1 MNEQYFIIVLEL
13 VFIYILYTLNKDKYS
28 NNHNNNNSN
37 NNNNNNIINTNIV
50 PMRNKI
56 SHGKLNNGLKYI
68 INNTKC
74 GDKITVMLFVKVG
87 SRDETPKL
95 NGMSHVLEHMM
106 FQGTDKYP
114 SSQKLH
120 EAIDKYGAIFN
131 AYTSLDI
138 TCYYITIY
146 TKYIDYALSILSDL
160 YFNSLILDKHLQK
173 EKTVVINEI
182 KKNNSNPKRV
192 IQEDIVSNIMKTTPM
207 SKKIAGTDKNVKS
220 FQVDDL
226 MSFLNY
232 YYNPNKVI
240 LSIGGYISNP
250 SKLIKN
256 IHDLF
261 GINKTYPSKKK
272 LNYTRELFPNFY
284 KRKTHSQ
291 INYLK
296 KKLDTNYIT
305 IGFPAYKLNSKNS
318 YVLDVISTIL
328 AGYMSS
334 RLYLKLRNELGIIYN
349 ISNNIDALED
359 CGYYFLMCGTHDVD
373 NCVGAILEELN
384 KIKDEL
390 VLEDE
395 INRAKDYI
403 NGQQQMSKNDSNV
416 LATHY
421 GINYLYFGK
430 IITIEESLKQIN
442 NVTPKDIQRVAKL
455 TFKKSKLKLHYM
467 GSKSHNLKNTLTD

>member
-1 MNEQYFIIVLEL
+1 MNEQYFIILLEL
-13 VFIYILYTLNKDKYS
+13 IFIYILYTLN
-28 NNHNNNNSN
+28 
-37 NNNNNNIINTNIV
+37 NNNNNNINNNINNNNNINSNTNIV
-50 PMRNKI
+50 PMNNKI

-74 GDKITVMLFVKVG
+74 GDKITVMLYVKVG
-87 SRDETPKL
+87 SRDEPLKL

-146 TKYIDYALSILSDL
+146 TEYIDYALSILSDL

-182 KKNNSNPKRV
+182 KKNNSNPKSV
-192 IQEDIVSNIMKTTPM
+192 IQQDIVSNIMKTTPM
-207 SKKIAGTDKNVKS
+207 SRNIAGTEKNVKS
-220 FQVDDL
+220 FKREDL
-226 MSFLNY
+226 MSFLNF
-232 YYNPNKVI
+232 YYNPNKVL
-240 LSIGGYISNP
+240 LSIGGYIGNQ

-256 IHDLF
+256 IHNLF
-261 GINKTYPSKKK
+261 GINKTYPSTKK
-272 LNYTRELFPNFY
+272 LKHTRELFHNFH
-284 KRKTHSQ
+284 KIKTHSQ
-291 INYLK
+291 INNLK

-318 YVLDVISTIL
+318 YVLDLLSTIL

-334 RLYLKLRNELGIIYN
+334 RLYLKLRNEMAIIYN
-349 ISNNIDALED
+349 INNNIDALED
-359 CGYYFLMCGTHDVD
+359 CGYYYLMCGTHDVEK
-373 NCVGAILEELN
+373 CVGAIMDELN

-403 NGQQQMSKNDSNV
+403 NGQQKMSRNDSNF

-430 IITIEESLKQIN
+430 IITIEESLKHIN

-455 TFKKSKLKLHYM
+455 TFKKSKMKLHYM
-467 GSKSHNLKNTLTD
+467 GSKSYNLKNTLTD